1 MNRCPNIL
9 FAFADDWGR
18 YASAYRGVPEASRLN
33 ELITTPTVDRIAR
46 EGVLFTNALVPA
58 PTCTPCRSSV
68 LSGRYFWQTRLGAI
82 LQGAV
87 WDDAIPS
94 YPRILAQAGYHTGAT
109 WKVWG
114 PGVYATHVTPYGTDE
129 HYYNGAGFDFNN
141 FSHKAMARV
150 REGMAVE
157 AAKQLLYD
165 EVRGN
170 FRSFLGA
177 RREGLPFCY
186 WWGPTNTHRTWEKG
200 SGKALWGIDPET
212 LQGRLPDF
220 LPDVHDIREDVAD
233 YLGECQALDR
243 GFAVLLAELEAI
255 GELDNTLIVVSGD
268 HGIPGFPRAKCNLY
282 DLGCEVALMARL
294 PGAIPA
300 GRVIDDMTNLM
311 DLAPTF
317 LEAAGLPPDPGMAGR
332 SLWPRMTGQ
341 AGPTERDWVIT
352 GRERHVATAREWNLP
367 YPQRAIRTRDFLYI
381 HNFAPARW
389 PMGDPK
395 GMDDPAASA
404 IAWKALENNTFA
416 AYADM
421 DASPTKAWMVHH
433 RAAPD
438 HAGSFQLGFGKRP
451 QEELYDLR
459 TDPHHMHNL
468 ADSPAYADEQRR
480 LRDQLMTELRA
491 QRDPRVC
498 ETDCRYEHAPY
509 TDVVKK
515 EHLMNRAEAAARLA
529 NAGN

>member
-1 MNRCPNIL
+1 MNRPPNIL

-18 YASAYRGVPEASRLN
+18 YAGAYRGRPGASPLN
-33 ELITTPTVDRIAR
+33 DLISTPTIDRVAG

-114 PGVYATHVTPYGTDE
+114 PGVYATHITPYGTDE

-150 REGMAVE
+150 RQGMHVE
-157 AAKQLLYD
+157 AAKQPLYD
-165 EVRGN
+165 EVLHN

-177 RREGLPFCY
+177 RRAGQPFCY

-200 SGKALWGIDPET
+200 SGKDLWGIDPDT

-233 YLGECQALDR
+233 YLGECQAVDR
-243 GFAVLLAELEAI
+243 GLAVLLAELEAI

-282 DLGCEVALMARL
+282 DLGSEVAFMARL

-300 GRVIDDMTNLM
+300 GSVVEDMTNLM

-317 LEAAGLPPDPGMAGR
+317 LEAAGVPPDPGMAGR

-341 AGPTERDWVIT
+341 AGPSARDWVVT

-381 HNFAPARW
+381 HNFAPNRW
-389 PMGDPK
+389 PMGDPT
-395 GMDDPAASA
+395 GMDDPDASA
-404 IAWKALENNTFA
+404 IAWRALENNTFA

-433 RAAPD
+433 RADPE
-438 HAGSFQLGFGKRP
+438 HAANFQLGFGKRP
-451 QEELYDLR
+451 REELYDLR
-459 TDPHHMHNL
+459 VDPHHMRNL
-468 ADSPAYADEQRR
+468 ADHPPHAPELRR
-480 LRDQLMTELRA
+480 LRELLMAELRT

-498 ETDCRYEHAPY
+498 EADCRYERGPY
-509 TDVVKK
+509 TDVVRN
-515 EHLMNRAEAAARLA
+515 EHLMNRQEAAERLTR
-529 NAGN
+529 AGS